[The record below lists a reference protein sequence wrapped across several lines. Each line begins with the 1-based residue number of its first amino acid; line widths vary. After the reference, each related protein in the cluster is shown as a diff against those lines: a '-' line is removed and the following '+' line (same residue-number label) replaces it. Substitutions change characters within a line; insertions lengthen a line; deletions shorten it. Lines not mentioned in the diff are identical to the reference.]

1 LHTINV
7 GLSINQ
13 SKRYATNAAN
23 HGVKA
28 YFAGVIATALRQT
41 FFKTD

>member
-7 GLSINQ
+7 GLSVYQ

-23 HGVKA
+23 RGAKA
-28 YFAGVIATALRQT
+28 YFAGVIETALRQT
-41 FFKTD
+41 FFKID